1 MIKKKNLDF
10 SFLQR
15 KVIPTEELNMALP
28 HSTTNVFI
36 FGKRQIETPLE
47 IKHYYIM
54 PFQRSVFIKQRS
66 LFVEVEVRSFNSR
79 TKRETE

>member
-1 MIKKKNLDF
+1 
-10 SFLQR
+10 
-15 KVIPTEELNMALP
+15 MALP

-36 FGKRQIETPLE
+36 FDKRQIEVPLE

-66 LFVEVEVRSFNSR
+66 LFVEVKVWEL
-79 TKRETE
+79 